1 VQVVE
6 PFDRSEA
13 APHWS
18 AVTVVAVGLATR
30 EMVADWLEPLSEAVR
45 VAVWLVVMFWVPT
58 ENVAVVEPADTFQE
72 VGATS
77 TVGALSAMATE
88 TPPVGADWVR
98 VILQKVA
105 EFEESVEAVH
115 CSELTVTPAA
125 ATSEML
131 VEAVVPF
138 RDAVREA
145 V

>member
-1 VQVVE
+1 VE

-30 EMVADWLEPLSEAVR
+30 EMVADWLEPLSDAVR

-58 ENVAVVEPADTFQE
+58 ENVAVVEPADTFQV

-77 TVGALSAMATE
+77 KMGALSAIVTVA
-88 TPPVGADWVR
+88 PPAGAAWVR

-105 EFEESVEAVH
+105 ELEDNDEAVH